1 VFFDNLSVQ
10 YKQGAV
16 LEENHYY
23 PFGLSMAGI
32 SDKAIKNQYAENKY
46 RYNGKEL
53 QNKEFSDGTGLEE
66 YDFGLRFQDP
76 QLGVWHNADPLAGMS
91 MRWSPYAYVNDNPVM
106 FTDPNGAYP
115 AGAGGPF
122 GKYMSMNY
130 GRDVNGFGDD
140 GGGGGGGGGG
150 GAGGGGGI
158 GSVGVAGGGGAGQG
172 GGMYMGDGTFIS
184 PDGQVMNYEEAVN
197 YITGI
202 YPGLVSSVNPTVTES
217 AAGSKTYYNY
227 STSNG
232 QYSFETPNDHG
243 ASTYQDDDMYYF
255 QGTTVKNIA
264 NISVSY
270 DVSGAGD
277 MSGWDMAGKIDETLG
292 VTFESTEQGVIGAQK
307 LANWASGTTNE
318 ILKAGKMGKV
328 AGVTLGGIN
337 MLMTIGDG
345 LTNEN
350 GWQNHHTA
358 DLVVSTVE
366 IGLGIFE
373 ATSPIGWAF
382 GAVMFVGNLVSEY
395 ETGKTITQNLFDK

>member
-1 VFFDNLSVQ
+1 
-10 YKQGAV
+10 
-16 LEENHYY
+16 
-23 PFGLSMAGI
+23 
-32 SDKAIKNQYAENKY
+32 
-46 RYNGKEL
+46 
-53 QNKEFSDGTGLEE
+53 
-66 YDFGLRFQDP
+66 
-76 QLGVWHNADPLAGMS
+76 
-91 MRWSPYAYVNDNPVM
+91 
-106 FTDPNGAYP
+106 
-115 AGAGGPF
+115 
-122 GKYMSMNY
+122 MNY

-150 GAGGGGGI
+150 VGASAAGLAGGMSGGT
-158 GSVGVAGGGGAGQG
+158 
-172 GGMYMGDGTFIS
+172 GGMGMDMGDGTFIS
-184 PDGQVMNYEEAVN
+184 PDGQVMNYNEAVN
-197 YITGI
+197 YITGM
-202 YPGLVSSVNPTVTES
+202 YPGMVSSVNPSVTQNVVS
-217 AAGSKTYYNY
+217 SKTYYNY
-227 STSNG
+227 STGNG

-255 QGTTVKNIA
+255 QGTTVKDIA